1 MVRATPATPAAGLDP
16 ALHPPAEAPAPIRL
30 LVVDD
35 EEAIRLAL
43 TRFLRSRG
51 YEVEAAGTGSAAL
64 VQLGRASYTLMLCDI
79 RMPGMS
85 GLDVLR
91 QALSGDPDLA
101 VVMLTAVNDASTA
114 TEALARGAYD
124 YLVKPVDLPH
134 LQGALERALHKRT
147 LLLEQRRVEHL
158 IRDEVASRTSELEH
172 EKEALRSLTVSVAE
186 TLINAMEAKNIYLRG
201 HSKRVAELA
210 ASIADTMGLDPD
222 MVEAI
227 RLAGQLH
234 DVGKIGIR
242 EEVLNKPAR
251 LTPEEFTHVQEHVEI
266 GMEILAPLRHLGL
279 VLDYI
284 HDHHEHWDGSGY
296 PRGLSGEAI
305 SMGGR
310 ILAAAD
316 AYDALTSR
324 RPYREPMSPP
334 ETLEFL
340 HPQSG
345 ALLDPNVYD
354 ALRTVVLR
362 RKTLVFI
369 DDAHA

>member
-1 MVRATPATPAAGLDP
+1 MVRATPATPAAGLEPTVDP
-16 ALHPPAEAPAPIRL
+16 PVETPIPTRL

-35 EEAIRLAL
+35 EESIRLAL
-43 TRFLRSRG
+43 SRFLRSRG
-51 YEVEAAGTGSAAL
+51 YEVDAAGTGSAAL
-64 VQLGRASYTLMLCDI
+64 SQLGRTSYTLMLCDI

-91 QALSGDPDLA
+91 QALHSDPDLA

-114 TEALARGAYD
+114 TEALSRGAYD

-147 LLLEQRRVEHL
+147 LLLEQRRVENL
-158 IRDEVASRTSELEH
+158 IREEVAARTSELEH

-210 ASIADTMGLDPD
+210 ASMADTLQLDAD
-222 MVEAI
+222 MIEAV

-266 GMEILAPLRHLGL
+266 GMEILAPLRHLGP
-279 VLDYI
+279 VLDFI
-284 HDHHEHWDGSGY
+284 RDHHEHWDGTGY
-296 PRGLSGEAI
+296 PRGLASEAI
-305 SMGGR
+305 SLGGR

-316 AYDALTSR
+316 AYDALTSS
-324 RPYREPMSPP
+324 RPYREPMSPH

-340 HPQSG
+340 RPQAG
-345 ALLDPNVYD
+345 ALLDPNIYD